1 MLPNSTTM
9 NLIVT
14 TPINSALVASNCIL
28 GVPKMDGRKSLDKD
42 SLWCDFCHQSGHT
55 RDMC

>member
-14 TPINSALVASNCIL
+14 TPINSALVASNSIL
-28 GVPKMDGRKSLDKD
+28 GVPKMDGRKSLGRDN
-42 SLWCDFCHQSGHT
+42 LWCGYCQQSGHI
-55 RDMC
+55 RDIC